1 MSPIPATAAIAA
13 TLLAALV
20 LGRILRRAV
29 PEHHLTADAKDTVK
43 FAIGMVATMTA
54 LLLGLLVSSAKSN
67 YDDQRN
73 HVITMAAKVVY
84 LDRMLALY
92 GPEAEP
98 VRQALR
104 GLLRD
109 AVERIWPEHAGAV
122 PELSPNEGAGNALL
136 LMLENLSPRDEHQRG
151 LKSQATALTIELGQ
165 MRTLLQAQSIPS
177 VSPPLLAAVALWLV
191 FIFATATVLAPPNP
205 TTLIALAAAVCSV
218 VVAIFLIL
226 ELDQPFSGM
235 LRLSSAPFQY
245 ALPQLGP

>member
-13 TLLAALV
+13 TLAAALV

-29 PEHHLTADAKDTVK
+29 PAEHLTTDAKDTVK

-73 HVITMAAKVVY
+73 QVITMAAKVVY

-92 GPEAEP
+92 GTDAAPA
-98 VRQALR
+98 RKALR
-104 GLLRD
+104 DLLRD
-109 AVERIWPEHAGAV
+109 AVDRIWPENGDST

-136 LMLENLSPRDEHQRG
+136 LMLQNLSPRDDHQRA
-151 LKSQATALTIELGQ
+151 LKDQATALTIDLGQ

-191 FIFATATVLAPPNP
+191 FIFATATVLAPPNA
-205 TTLIALAAAVCSV
+205 TTLIALAAAACSV
-218 VVAIFLIL
+218 IVAIFLIL

-235 LRLSSAPFQY
+235 LRLSSAPFQF
-245 ALPQLGP
+245 ALPQLDR